1 MRKKRLFKI
10 PGKHTKGVVMRIG
23 IIIGR
28 IGDVDGVS
36 LETEKWITV
45 LKEMGHEIY
54 LLSGRYRKSI
64 LGKEYETLMPGLSF
78 FSPECEWEQD
88 RAFFYPP
95 DDPSE
100 LLEHLHRVS
109 DGWAIRMFKWVMLN
123 KIEVIV
129 SENASALP
137 SHLSMG
143 MAIKKLVEHTG
154 VRIICHDH
162 DFYWERGKRY
172 VTPFPEVEKIMKE
185 TFPLQIPHAK
195 HAVINSP
202 SKKALKERFGM
213 NGVIVVPN
221 VMDFDQPYG
230 EVDEY
235 NKDLL
240 KSLGIGKRD
249 IPLFQVTR
257 IVERKG
263 IETALE
269 LLERFEDERIKLVIT
284 GSAKDDE
291 RKGYYKTLI
300 RIINKK
306 KLNGRAIFAHQR
318 ILNDRGTTPQGEKI
332 FNLSD
337 AYAHATASTYFSKY
351 EGFGNAFLEAVLSK
365 TPIFVNNYPPV
376 YWPDIGSKGF
386 KTVMLENNKLT
397 DEAVA
402 EATKILHN
410 KKLQKE
416 IVEHNYNLGKY
427 LFSFDVLREKLEI
440 LFEII

>member
-1 MRKKRLFKI
+1 
-10 PGKHTKGVVMRIG
+10 MRIG

-28 IGDVDGVS
+28 IGDVDGVA
-36 LETEKWITV
+36 LETEKWIKV
-45 LKEMGHEIY
+45 LKDMGHEIF
-54 LLSGRYRKSI
+54 LLSGRYRKPI
-64 LGKEYETLMPGLSF
+64 LGKEYETLIPGLSF

-100 LLEHLHRVS
+100 LLEHLHRIS

-123 KIEVIV
+123 KIDVIV

-154 VRIICHDH
+154 VRIVCHDH
-162 DFYWERGKRY
+162 DYYWERGKRY
-172 VTPFPEVEKIMKE
+172 ATPFPEVEKIMKE

-195 HAVINSP
+195 HAVINTP
-202 SKKALKERFGM
+202 SKKVLKEKFGM

-240 KSLGIGKRD
+240 KSLGIEKGD
-249 IPLFQVTR
+249 IPIFQVTR
-257 IVERKG
+257 IVGRKG

-269 LLERFEDERIKLVIT
+269 LLERFDNKRIKLVIT

-291 RKGYYKTLI
+291 RKGYYKKLI
-300 RIINKK
+300 RIIKK
-306 KLNGRAIFAHQR
+306 RNLNGRVIFANRR
-318 ILNDRGTTPQGEKI
+318 ILNDRGLTPEGEKI
-332 FNLSD
+332 YCLAD
-337 AYAHATASTYFSKY
+337 AYAHAAACTYFSNY
-351 EGFGNAFLEAVLSK
+351 EGFGNAFLEAVFSK
-365 TPIFVNNYPPV
+365 TPIFVNNYKPV

-386 KTVMLENNKLT
+386 KTVMIEGNKLT

-402 EATKILHN
+402 EAEKILHD

-416 IVEHNYNLGKY
+416 IVEHNYNLGKL
-427 LFSFDVLREKLEI
+427 LFSFDTLQEKLEI
-440 LFEII
+440 LFETI

>member
-1 MRKKRLFKI
+1 
-10 PGKHTKGVVMRIG
+10 MRIG

-28 IGDVDGVS
+28 IGDVDGVA
-36 LETEKWITV
+36 LETEKWIKV
-45 LKEMGHEIY
+45 LHDFGHDIY
-54 LLSGRYRKSI
+54 LLSGRNGKSI
-64 LGKEYETLMPGLSF
+64 VGEEFETLMPGLSF

-100 LLEHLHRVS
+100 LLDHLHRVS
-109 DGWAIRMFKWVMLN
+109 DTWAISMFKWVMQN
-123 KIEVIV
+123 KIEVIL
-129 SENASALP
+129 SENASSLP
-137 SHLSMG
+137 AHLSMG

-154 VRIICHDH
+154 IKIICHDH

-172 VTPFPEVEKIMKE
+172 ATPFPEVEKIMKE

-195 HAVINSP
+195 HAVINSAA
-202 SKKALKERFGM
+202 KKYLKNKFKI
-213 NGVIVVPN
+213 NAVVVPN

-230 EVDEY
+230 LVDEY

-240 KSLGIGKRD
+240 KSLGIGKDD
-249 IPLFQVTR
+249 IPIFQITR
-257 IVERKG
+257 IVRRKG

-269 LLERFEDERIKLVIT
+269 LLERFDDKKIKLVTT
-284 GSAKDDE
+284 GSARDDE

-300 RIINKK
+300 RQINKR
-306 KLNGRAIFAHQR
+306 KLNGRAIFAYRR
-318 ILNDRGTTPQGEKI
+318 ILNDRAKTPDGEKI
-332 FNLSD
+332 YSLSD
-337 AYAHATASTYFSKY
+337 AYAHATACTYFSEY

-365 TPIFVNNYPPV
+365 TPIFVNNYKPV

-386 KTVMLENNKLT
+386 KTVMIEDNILT

-402 EATKILHN
+402 EAEKILHD

-416 IVEHNYNLGKY
+416 IVEHNYNLGKL
-427 LFSFDVLREKLEI
+427 LFSFDTLREKLEI
-440 LFEII
+440 LFDTI